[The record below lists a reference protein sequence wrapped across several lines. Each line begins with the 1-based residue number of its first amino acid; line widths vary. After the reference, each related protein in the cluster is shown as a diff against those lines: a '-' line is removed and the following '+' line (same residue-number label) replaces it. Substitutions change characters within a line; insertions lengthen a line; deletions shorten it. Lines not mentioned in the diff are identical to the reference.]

1 MKTEKEI
8 LERIKLIHGN
18 QYDYTKF
25 KYNGMHKKSCIICPE
40 HGEFWQ
46 TPHSHLKGQGC
57 PKCSLKKRIEKKK
70 YSTNIF
76 IEKAREIHGDEYD
89 YSKVKYIDSK
99 TKVEIICPKHGSFWQ
114 KPYLHLRGQGCMGCF
129 NEQRKNMFK
138 KDFND
143 FIEQL
148 NRIYGGKYDFT
159 KYNYINYNTRESV
172 TCDKHGIFYR
182 SPYEL
187 LNKKECP
194 LCMKEKRKQDR
205 IILEGKNFVKKAN
218 IIHKGKYDYSK
229 VEYVDSKTKVEII
242 CPKHGS
248 FWQKPPYHLDGNG
261 CQKCAFE
268 MFESSGELEIKNFI
282 SEVGLKAETNKRS
295 FIYPYE
301 LDIYIPEKK
310 IAIEYDGL
318 YWHNELNKDS
328 KYHLNKTEL
337 CEKQGIMLIHIFED
351 EWLYKQNI
359 VKSRLKSILG
369 LTDEKIY
376 ARKCKVKEIT
386 FKESK
391 NFLQENHI
399 QGNVNAKHRYG
410 LYYNDE
416 LVSLMTFGI
425 KRKNLFS
432 KSEDETYELLR
443 FCNKLNTN
451 VVGGASKLFKHFIKK
466 YNPKEIISYCD
477 RRWSQGNMYEKLGFK
492 FDHASRPNYFY
503 IKGDK
508 RYNRFEYRKDILIK
522 QGFDKNKTEH
532 EIMMERGI
540 YRIYDCGIKVYVW
553 KKMNLKNWSSML

>member
-1 MKTEKEI
+1 
-8 LERIKLIHGN
+8 
-18 QYDYTKF
+18 
-25 KYNGMHKKSCIICPE
+25 
-40 HGEFWQ
+40 
-46 TPHSHLKGQGC
+46 
-57 PKCSLKKRIEKKK
+57 
-70 YSTNIF
+70 
-76 IEKAREIHGDEYD
+76 
-89 YSKVKYIDSK
+89 
-99 TKVEIICPKHGSFWQ
+99 
-114 KPYLHLRGQGCMGCF
+114 MGCF

-148 NRIYGGKYDFT
+148 NRIYGNKYDFT

-194 LCMKEKRKQDR
+194 LCMKEKKKQDR
-205 IILEGKNFVKKAN
+205 IILESKNFVKKAN
-218 IIHKGKYDYSK
+218 IIHKGKYKYDK
-229 VEYVDSKTKVEII
+229 VNYINCNNPVEII

-248 FWQKPPYHLDGNG
+248 FWQKPSYHLEGNG
-261 CQKCAFE
+261 CQKCSFE
-268 MFESSGELEIKNFI
+268 MSVSSGELDINNFI
-282 SEVGLKAETNKRS
+282 NELGLKTETNKRT
-295 FIYPYE
+295 FVYPYE

-337 CEKQGIMLIHIFED
+337 CEKQGIRLIHIFED

-359 VKSRLKSILG
+359 VKSRLKSLLG

-376 ARKCKVKEIT
+376 ARKCKIKDVSFSDCKI
-386 FKESK
+386 
-391 NFLQENHI
+391 FLEKNHI

-416 LVSLMTFGI
+416 LVSIMTFGS
-425 KRKNLFS
+425 KRKNLGS
-432 KSEDETYELLR
+432 KSEDESYELLR
-443 FCNKLNTN
+443 FCNKLNTT
-451 VVGGASKLFKHFIKK
+451 VVGGASRLMNYFIKVH
-466 YNPKEIISYCD
+466 NPKEIISYCD
-477 RRWSQGNMYEKLGFK
+477 RRWSIGNMYEKLGFK
-492 FDHASRPNYFY
+492 LDHVSRPSYFY

-508 RYNRFEYRKDILIK
+508 RYNRFGYRKDILIK

-532 EIMMERGI
+532 EIMLERGI
-540 YRIYDCGIKVYVW
+540 YRIYDCGTKVYKW
-553 KKMNLKNWSSML
+553 EKGS

>member
-8 LERIKLIHGN
+8 LERIKLIHGD

-25 KYNGMHKKSCIICPE
+25 KYNGMHKKVCIICLR

-57 PKCSLKKRIEKKK
+57 PKCALEIRTEKKK
-70 YSTNIF
+70 YSTNTF
-76 IEKAREIHGDEYD
+76 IEKAKEIHGDKYD
-89 YSKVKYIDSK
+89 YSRVKYIDSK
-99 TKVEIICPKHGSFWQ
+99 TKVEIICPKHGSFFQ
-114 KPYLHLRGQGCMGCF
+114 KPYLHLRGQGCMECF

-148 NRIYGGKYDFT
+148 NRIYGNKYDFT

-194 LCMKEKRKQDR
+194 LCMKEKKKQDR
-205 IILEGKNFVKKAN
+205 IILESKNFVKKAN
-218 IIHKGKYDYSK
+218 IIHKGKYKYDK
-229 VEYVDSKTKVEII
+229 VNYINCNKPVEII

-248 FWQKPPYHLDGNG
+248 FWQKPSYHLEGNG
-261 CQKCAFE
+261 CQKCSFE
-268 MFESSGELEIKNFI
+268 MSVSGGELEINNFI
-282 SEVGLKAETNKRS
+282 SELGLKTETNKRT
-295 FIYPYE
+295 FVYPYE
-301 LDIYIPEKK
+301 LDIYIPDKK
-310 IAIEYDGL
+310 VAIEYDGL

-337 CEKQGIMLIHIFED
+337 CEKQGIRLIHIFED

-359 VKSRLKSILG
+359 VKSRLKSVLG

-376 ARKCKVKEIT
+376 ARKCKIKDVSFSDCKI
-386 FKESK
+386 
-391 NFLQENHI
+391 FLEKNHI

-416 LVSLMTFGI
+416 LVSLMTFGS
-425 KRKNLFS
+425 KRKNLGS
-432 KSEDETYELLR
+432 KSEDESYELLR
-443 FCNKLNTN
+443 FCNKLNTT
-451 VVGGASKLFKHFIKK
+451 VVGGASRLMNYFIKTH
-466 YNPKEIISYCD
+466 NPKEIISYCD
-477 RRWSQGNMYEKLGFK
+477 RRWSVGNMYEKLGFTL
-492 FDHASRPNYFY
+492 DHVSRPSYFY

-508 RYNRFEYRKDILIK
+508 RYNRFGYRKDILIK

-532 EIMMERGI
+532 EIMLERGI
-540 YRIYDCGIKVYVW
+540 YRIYDCGTKVYKW
-553 KKMNLKNWSSML
+553 EKGN